1 MANLAVVSRHVSNGK
16 AYAAAEIFMFFLVHA
31 LFDISPCLNIY
42 NLYPRSMFLS
52 QIACYLRELVHV
64 ILTFGE

>member
-1 MANLAVVSRHVSNGK
+1 MANLAAVSRHVSNGK

-31 LFDISPCLNIY
+31 PCISPCLNIY